1 MRVGRMLTAAILA
14 LASLIGL
21 VALLYPFVS
30 PPAAPTA
37 MGPGAHSQDAP
48 LITIVLVVNSLL
60 NSLNDIYN
68 TTFSF
73 PKEKPLAG
81 FVQVVKIFVYF

>member
-1 MRVGRMLTAAILA
+1 VLLKYKVFTKVVHLVPGLIIYSSVGFAEAYFPKLDAY
-14 LASLIGL
+14 
-21 VALLYPFVS
+21 LLNITEVYL
-30 PPAAPTA
+30 
-37 MGPGAHSQDAP
+37 

-73 PKEKPLAG
+73 SKEKPLAG